1 MQVETNKSQRWR
13 VVFEKDG
20 MVVEKVVKPIEQVT
34 ESEIKEFL
42 VEAEIVE
49 KQPTIQLY
57 NKEAETYELPQKS
70 YTLNKHI

>member
-1 MQVETNKSQRWR
+1 MCECGKCQIASQKNCYPKSLIN
-13 VVFEKDG
+13 VITAG
-20 MVVEKVVKPIEQVT
+20 EQLKIT
-34 ESEIKEFL
+34 SEIKEFL